1 MNAEIE
7 TFGATR
13 FRAVHTVHRKC
24 QSVLSRALLTSERNM
39 SAYSM
44 TWLHSE
50 YEPKERLSAVDVTRR
65 GTTEWKCK
73 AVFHAF
79 DDERV

>member
-1 MNAEIE
+1 
-7 TFGATR
+7 
-13 FRAVHTVHRKC
+13 
-24 QSVLSRALLTSERNM
+24 M

-65 GTTEWKCK
+65 GITTEWKSK

-79 DDERV
+79 DDERVWPPLRSHRVSTLHPMPKYPCT